1 MLLRRIPIPDY
12 PFKPKPV
19 RRRYVEFDPGAH
31 DTQSHGSA
39 AQGIPKMDSSVRR
52 YPLAIENFQP
62 SKADETNAIEYRKPW
77 VDKLMALT
85 QAVLCLALVG
95 IALAMGYRHFSGF

>member
-1 MLLRRIPIPDY
+1 MVFEPTMLI
-12 PFKPKPV
+12 
-19 RRRYVEFDPGAH
+19 
-31 DTQSHGSA
+31 A
-39 AQGIPKMDSSVRR
+39 ALVANGVLLALFV
-52 YPLAIENFQP
+52 YLAIENFQL